1 MRTSDI
7 VIGGTYAADRYGL
20 TYMVRVEDVKVD
32 RQVEDGGHS
41 FRTHTVNDGILVT
54 VLTSEGD
61 DATKTVRTLAPQRD
75 KFAPGFVGAQED
87 DTETTTVIT
96 EVITARKVLRTWDEH
111 VIAHEHQRARQAQ
124 QDNRRL
130 ENEET
135 FANVRETIE
144 TLLDKPASSMFL
156 AAHGTVHINVDVLAD
171 ALAQALNG

>member
-32 RQVEDGGHS
+32 RRVKDGGRS

-61 DATKTVRTLAPQRD
+61 DATKTVRTLAQ
-75 KFAPGFVGAQED
+75 AFVGAQED

-111 VIAHEHQRARQAQ
+111 VIIHEHQRARQAQ

>member
-32 RQVEDGGHS
+32 RVVEDGGRS
-41 FRTHTVNDGILVT
+41 FSTHTNQDGILVT
-54 VLTSEGD
+54 VLTDSGA
-61 DATKTVRTLAPQRD
+61 DATRTRRVLAPQRD
-75 KFAPGFVGAQED
+75 KFAPGFVGAQAE
-87 DTETTTVIT
+87 DTEETTVIT
-96 EVITARKVLRTWDEH
+96 EIVTARQILRTWDEH
-111 VIAHEHQRARQAQ
+111 VVIAEHQRTRQAQ

-144 TLLDKPASSMFL
+144 ALLDKPASSMFL